1 MKFIKVLVID
11 NDVFVRR
18 IFCNILDTYNSVETK
33 VICDFENLPP
43 VIESGDFD
51 IAFVNVEENGDSGE
65 TIFDTLTNRNP
76 NILLVALAQRTEWGS
91 ESIIKALN
99 IGAVDFITLPLK
111 QTSVLMAHDH
121 FKKRIDH
128 ILKNITQINTEF
140 KISEMPILRN
150 QKHRAKQAKI
160 VIFGCGSE
168 GIKTIHTLLSKL
180 PASLAA
186 PMIVVSHFPKILTK
200 KLAEFLNTESEL
212 NIEEA
217 FDGAELVPGR
227 VWIIPG
233 GQHGEVV
240 QRNSGYCIRLHK
252 GPRENEERPSIDV
265 AFRSIARQ
273 AGSGALGI
281 LLSGYGHDGVL
292 GARSLK
298 NQGGDII
305 ILNPEE
311 IFASKLLVDIAEA
324 GLVDH
329 ICTVDKIRLEIIK
342 RVQFIKR
349 RIKKETEHKY
359 IIL

>member
-18 IFCNILDTYNSVETK
+18 IFYNILDTYKSVETK
-33 VICDFENLPP
+33 VICDFENLLPI
-43 VIESGDFD
+43 VEAENFD
-51 IAFVNVEENGDSGE
+51 IAFVNVEENGDSGKM
-65 TIFDTLTNRNP
+65 IFDILTNRNP

-99 IGAVDFITLPLK
+99 KGAVDFITIPLK

-128 ILKNITQINTEF
+128 ILKNMAQNNTDF
-140 KISEMPILRN
+140 KISELPILRN
-150 QKHRAKQAKI
+150 QKSRPKQAKI
-160 VIFGCGSE
+160 VILGCGSE
-168 GIKTIHTLLSKL
+168 GIKTIYTLLSKL

-240 QRNSGYCIRLHK
+240 QGNSGYCIRLHK
-252 GPRENEERPSIDV
+252 GPRENEERPSLDV

-273 AGSGALGI
+273 AGSGALG
-281 LLSGYGHDGVL
+281 LLLGGYGHDGVP

-298 NQGGDII
+298 NHGGDII
-305 ILNPEE
+305 ILNPEGF
-311 IFASKLLVDIAEA
+311 FASKLLVDIAEA
-324 GLVDH
+324 GLVDQ
-329 ICTVDKIRLEIIK
+329 ICTVNNISLEIIK
-342 RVQFIKR
+342 RARLIKR
-349 RIKKETEHKY
+349 KIKKETAHKY
-359 IIL
+359 DIM